1 GRRATSRVATP
12 APISPSAIN
21 STIQRRSPVKGSVPE
36 VAVRPSVFAAPRT
49 PPDGCAALAG
59 AALVCEAPFTP
70 LVLAGGV
77 VFDAGATAAVVDVVV
92 VDADVVVVVATVV
105 VTGAGVVVC
114 TAVVVGV
121 TVVVVGTVVVI
132 VVVVP

>member
-1 GRRATSRVATP
+1 
-12 APISPSAIN
+12 
-21 STIQRRSPVKGSVPE
+21 VKGSVPE